1 MSTTTGPVAPTL
13 PTTPALLPTADR
25 ADTTRAALA
34 EIRPHRSALAA
45 AVALLIVGTVAG
57 LVAPRLLGHIVNL
70 ILGASPPSSVTI
82 PAVALVLLAVAQGGL
97 SAAGATVLASVGQSV
112 LAGVREKVV
121 RRALRLPAERIEE
134 SGIGDLVARVSGDV
148 EAVGEAVTDVLPS
161 LLVAGLQIAL
171 TLVGL
176 VLLDW
181 RYAVA
186 ALLAA
191 PVQILALRW
200 YLRNAVPVYA
210 RERVAEGLRAQRLL
224 DAMDGAATVRALRLG
239 PAHLRQVGAAS
250 ADARDVSMRAAVL
263 QSRFF
268 GRLNLGELIGLSAI
282 LAVGF
287 LLVHDGASSV
297 GAAATAALYFHQLF
311 GPFNSLLGLFDDA
324 QYAGA
329 SFARLVGV
337 VELPLPPAPEH
348 PAVPRNAAVRLSG
361 VRYQYRAGHDV
372 LSGIDLEV
380 APGERVAVVGASGAG
395 KSTLVKLVAGIH
407 QATDGTVEVGGVDV
421 REIPEDELRRTVA
434 LVSQEVHVFS
444 GTLLEDLRLA
454 KPSATEEEIREALG
468 AVHALAW
475 VRALPDGLETVV
487 GSGGRQLTATQA
499 QQLALARLVLADPAI
514 VVLDEA
520 TAEAGSAGARILE
533 RAAEAALAGRTALV
547 VAHRLAQAE
556 LADRVVVLDAGRIVE
571 SGPHRDLLAAGG
583 RYARLWSAWSDVRAT
598 S

>member
-1 MSTTTGPVAPTL
+1 MSTTTDSAAPTL
-13 PTTPALLPTADR
+13 PTAPMLLPTADR
-25 ADTTRAALA
+25 AHTARAALA
-34 EIRPHRSALAA
+34 AIRPHRRATAV
-45 AVALLIVGTVAG
+45 AVALLIVGTIAG

-70 ILGASPPSSVTI
+70 IVGANPPSSVTV
-82 PAVALVLLAVAQGGL
+82 PAVALVLLALAQGGL
-97 SAAGATVLASVGQSV
+97 TATGATVLASVGQSV
-112 LAGVREKVV
+112 LASVREKVV
-121 RRALRLPAERIEE
+121 RRALRLPAEQVEE

-148 EAVGEAVTDVLPS
+148 EAVGEAVADVLPS

-171 TLVGL
+171 TLIAL

-210 RERVAEGLRAQRLL
+210 KERVAEGLRAQRLL

-239 PAHLRQVGAAS
+239 PVHLRQVGAAS

-348 PAVPRNAAVRLSG
+348 PAVPQDAAVRLAG
-361 VRYQYRAGHDV
+361 VRYHYRPGHDV
-372 LSGIDLEV
+372 LSGIDLVV

-407 QATDGTVEVGGVDV
+407 QATDGTVEVGGADV
-421 REIPEDELRRTVA
+421 REIPDEELRRTVT

-454 KPSATEEEIREALG
+454 RPSAAEEEIREALRT
-468 AVHALAW
+468 VDALPW
-475 VRALPDGLETVV
+475 VQDLPDGLETVV
-487 GSGGRQLTATQA
+487 GAGGRQLTATQA

-547 VAHRLAQAE
+547 VAHRLTQAE
-556 LADRVVVLDAGRIVE
+556 LADRVVVLDAGRVVE

-598 S
+598 N

>member
-1 MSTTTGPVAPTL
+1 MSTTADSVASTL
-13 PTTPALLPTADR
+13 SAPLVLPTADR
-25 ADTTRAALA
+25 AHTARAALDA
-34 EIRPHRSALAA
+34 IRPHRRATAG
-45 AVALLIVGTVAG
+45 AVALLIVGTIAG

-70 ILGASPPSSVTI
+70 IVGASPPSSVTV

-97 SAAGATVLASVGQSV
+97 TAAGATVLASVGQSV
-112 LAGVREKVV
+112 LATVREKVV
-121 RRALRLPAERIEE
+121 RRALRLPAEQVEE
-134 SGIGDLVARVSGDV
+134 AGIGDLVARVSGDV
-148 EAVGEAVTDVLPS
+148 EAVGEAVADVLPS
-161 LLVAGLQIAL
+161 LLVAGLQIGL

-210 RERVAEGLRAQRLL
+210 KERVAEGVRAQRLL

-239 PAHLRQVGAAS
+239 PVHMRQVGAAS
-250 ADARDVSMRAAVL
+250 GDARDVSMRAAVL

-348 PAVPRNAAVRLSG
+348 PAAPRDAAVRLAG
-361 VRYQYRAGHDV
+361 VRYHYRPGHDV
-372 LSGIDLEV
+372 LSGIDLAV
-380 APGERVAVVGASGAG
+380 APGERVAMVGASGAG

-407 QATDGTVEVGGVDV
+407 QATDGAVEVGGADV
-421 REIPEDELRRTVA
+421 REIPEEELRRTVT

-454 KPSATEEEIREALG
+454 KPSATEAEAREALR
-468 AVHALAW
+468 AVDALAW
-475 VRALPDGLETVV
+475 VQDLPDGLQTVV
-487 GSGGRQLTATQA
+487 GAGGRQLTATQA
-499 QQLALARLVLADPAI
+499 QQLALARLMLADPAI

-547 VAHRLAQAE
+547 VAHRLTQAE
-556 LADRVVVLDAGRIVE
+556 LADRVVVLDSGRVVE
-571 SGPHRDLLAAGG
+571 SGPHADLLAEGG
-583 RYARLWSAWSDVRAT
+583 RYARLWSAWSDVRAVG
-598 S
+598 

>member
-1 MSTTTGPVAPTL
+1 MSMTADSVASTL
-13 PTTPALLPTADR
+13 SAPLVLPTADR
-25 ADTTRAALA
+25 AHTARAALDA
-34 EIRPHRSALAA
+34 IRPHRRATAG
-45 AVALLIVGTVAG
+45 AVALLIVGTIAG

-70 ILGASPPSSVTI
+70 IVGASPPSSVTV

-97 SAAGATVLASVGQSV
+97 TAAGATVLASVGQSV
-112 LAGVREKVV
+112 LATVREKVV
-121 RRALRLPAERIEE
+121 RRALRLPAEQVEE
-134 SGIGDLVARVSGDV
+134 AGIGDLVARVSGDV
-148 EAVGEAVTDVLPS
+148 EAVGEAVADVLPS
-161 LLVAGLQIAL
+161 LLVAGLQIGL

-210 RERVAEGLRAQRLL
+210 KERVAEGVRAQRLL

-239 PAHLRQVGAAS
+239 PVHMRQVGAAS
-250 ADARDVSMRAAVL
+250 GDARDVSMRAAVL

-348 PAVPRNAAVRLSG
+348 PAAPRDAAVRLAG
-361 VRYQYRAGHDV
+361 VRYHYRPGHDV
-372 LSGIDLEV
+372 LSGIDLAV

-407 QATDGTVEVGGVDV
+407 QATDGAVEVGGADV
-421 REIPEDELRRTVA
+421 REIPEEELRRTVT

-454 KPSATEEEIREALG
+454 KRSATEAEAREALR
-468 AVHALAW
+468 AVDALAW
-475 VRALPDGLETVV
+475 VQDLPDGLQTVV
-487 GSGGRQLTATQA
+487 GAGGRQLTATQA
-499 QQLALARLVLADPAI
+499 QQLALARLMLADSAI

-547 VAHRLAQAE
+547 VAHRLTQAE
-556 LADRVVVLDAGRIVE
+556 LADRVVVLDSGRVVE
-571 SGPHRDLLAAGG
+571 SGPHADLLAEGG
-583 RYARLWSAWSDVRAT
+583 RYARLWSAWSDVRAVG
-598 S
+598 

>member
-1 MSTTTGPVAPTL
+1 MTADSVASTLSAPL
-13 PTTPALLPTADR
+13 VLPTADR
-25 ADTTRAALA
+25 AHTARAALDA
-34 EIRPHRSALAA
+34 IRPHRRATAG
-45 AVALLIVGTVAG
+45 AVALLIVGTIAG

-70 ILGASPPSSVTI
+70 IVGASPPSSVTV

-97 SAAGATVLASVGQSV
+97 TAAGATVLASVGQSV
-112 LAGVREKVV
+112 LATVREKVV
-121 RRALRLPAERIEE
+121 RRALRLPAEQVEE
-134 SGIGDLVARVSGDV
+134 AGIGDLVARVSGDV
-148 EAVGEAVTDVLPS
+148 EAVGEAVADVLPS
-161 LLVAGLQIAL
+161 LLVAGLQIGL

-210 RERVAEGLRAQRLL
+210 KERVAEGVRAQRLL

-239 PAHLRQVGAAS
+239 PVHMRQVGAAS
-250 ADARDVSMRAAVL
+250 GDARDVSMRAAVL

-348 PAVPRNAAVRLSG
+348 PAAPRDAAVRLAG
-361 VRYQYRAGHDV
+361 VRYHYRPGHDV
-372 LSGIDLEV
+372 LSGIDLAV

-407 QATDGTVEVGGVDV
+407 QATDGAVEVGGADV
-421 REIPEDELRRTVA
+421 REIPEEELRRTVT

-454 KPSATEEEIREALG
+454 KRSATEAEAREALR
-468 AVHALAW
+468 AVDALAW
-475 VRALPDGLETVV
+475 VQDLPDGLQTVV
-487 GSGGRQLTATQA
+487 GAGGRQLTATQA
-499 QQLALARLVLADPAI
+499 QQLALARLMLADSAI

-547 VAHRLAQAE
+547 VAHRLTQAE
-556 LADRVVVLDAGRIVE
+556 LADRVVVLDSGRVVE
-571 SGPHRDLLAAGG
+571 SGPHADLLAEGG
-583 RYARLWSAWSDVRAT
+583 RYARLWSAWSDVRAVG
-598 S
+598 